1 MIHKVLYLTVFC
13 VLMGVPLSGQDT
25 LSTEASGQDTLS
37 TEATESEL
45 PIVAIMDFI
54 QKGTY
59 PYEITILEAQT
70 LTNEFAAQV
79 IQTGKVTLYDQ
90 AGMRE
95 VMDQKGFVSSEC
107 TDPKCVRELGQLLQ
121 VAFVI
126 NGNVEKVDSMFTVN
140 AFMVDVAA
148 DSIKREK
155 NVVHVGEVDGF
166 ITEIEILAWEILG
179 LPPPNEL
186 LRKRDGEMAVVDP
199 SEKTR
204 MGALTLSAV
213 LPGLGQLY
221 LDNPGMGYV
230 WMGSE
235 IVVGV
240 LAYMSFTR
248 YKTAYDDMDY
258 YFYQYTKATNPDE
271 AREFRILSKQAELDE
286 TTAKDEIQSLIVV
299 GAGLWVANMV
309 HAYMSFPKPKA
320 ASAAPQKTAFDLV
333 YNQKLMQPQLRF
345 SIALD

>member
-1 MIHKVLYLTVFC
+1 MNPKILYLTVFC

-25 LSTEASGQDTLS
+25 LSTDT
-37 TEATESEL
+37 TQSEL

-54 QKGTY
+54 PKGAY

-79 IQTGKVTLYDQ
+79 IQTGEVTLYDQ

-95 VMDQKGFVSSEC
+95 VMDQKGFVSAEC
-107 TDPKCVRELGQLLQ
+107 TDSKCVSELGQLLQ

-204 MGALTLSAV
+204 IGALTRSAV

-248 YKTAYDDMDY
+248 YKTAYDDMDH
-258 YFYQYTKATNPDE
+258 YFDQYTKAANPDE

-309 HAYMSFPKPKA
+309 HAYMTGPKPKA
-320 ASAAPQKTAFDLV
+320 TSASTQKTALDFV

>member
-1 MIHKVLYLTVFC
+1 
-13 VLMGVPLSGQDT
+13 MGVPLSGQDT

-95 VMDQKGFVSSEC
+95 VMDQKGFVSAEC
-107 TDPKCVRELGQLLQ
+107 TDQKCASELGQLLK

-126 NGNVEKVDSMFTVN
+126 NGNVEKVDSMFAIN
-140 AFMVDVAA
+140 AFMIDVAA

-155 NVVHVGEVDGF
+155 NVVHVGEVDEF

-186 LRKRDGEMAVVDP
+186 LRKRDGEMAVFDP
-199 SEKTR
+199 SAKTR
-204 MGALTLSAV
+204 MGALTRSAV

-235 IVVGV
+235 IVVGI

-248 YKTAYDDMDY
+248 YKTAYDDMDL
-258 YFYQYTKATNPDE
+258 YFDQYTKAANPDE

-320 ASAAPQKTAFDLV
+320 ASAAPQKTAFDFV
-333 YNQKLMQPQLRF
+333 YNEKLMQPQLRF

>member
-1 MIHKVLYLTVFC
+1 MNHKILYLTVFC

-25 LSTEASGQDTLS
+25 LSTDT
-37 TEATESEL
+37 TKREL

-54 QKGTY
+54 PVGTF

-79 IQTGKVTLYDQ
+79 VQTGEVTLYDQ

-107 TDPKCVRELGQLLQ
+107 TDPKCVRELGQLLK

-126 NGNVEKVDSMFTVN
+126 NGNVEKVDSMFAIN
-140 AFMVDVAA
+140 AFMIDVAA

-155 NVVHVGEVDGF
+155 NVVHVGEVDEF

-179 LPPPNEL
+179 IPPPMEL
-186 LRKRDGEMAVVDP
+186 LRKRDGEMAVFDP
-199 SEKTR
+199 SAKTR
-204 MGALTLSAV
+204 MGALTRSAV

-235 IVVGV
+235 IVVGI

-248 YKTAYDDMDY
+248 YKTAYDDMDL
-258 YFYQYTKATNPDE
+258 YFDQYTKAANPDE

-286 TTAKDEIQSLIVV
+286 TTAKDEIQTLIAV